1 MVPLAIGA
9 VAGLSKG
16 LIDASNE
23 DKQADDASNVQGVA
37 SAVNGSAEQSKQI
50 AQPQVSGSEAGNY
63 GKQAFD
69 AAFTKG
75 VDSVVNP
82 QMNAKDAGKY
92 QRDYLASAFPEMNPW
107 ERAGAAATQAGV
119 QAGQQQNQKQMLSMQ
134 LSNQKE
140 IAQINANTQKE
151 IAGIQSVT
159 SRQNTK
165 DQVYAQNTKLDAELN
180 KLGAEATNI
189 MQQTNL
195 STTQQSKMMV
205 EMVTEQLK
213 QKGIMLNNQQ
223 IPVLTRRIEE
233 EIKKLKY
240 GKSFIG
246 AAASDA
252 TNIIRG
258 ALGEVLPEIN
268 KSIDWVKGR
277 FDMFKNGEG
286 IQSQLR

>member
-16 LIDASNE
+16 LIEASNE

-213 QKGIMLNNQQ
+213 QQGIRLTNEQ
-223 IPVLTRRIEE
+223 IPLLNKKIQAEIE
-233 EIKKLKY
+233 KLKY
-240 GKSFIG
+240 GKSSLG
-246 AAASDA
+246 ATTNDVGNVLRDA
-252 TNIIRG
+252 
-258 ALGEVLPEIN
+258 VSQVVPEAKKLWN
-268 KSIDWVKGR
+268 WTKQR
-277 FDMFKNGEG
+277 FDMFLNGEG
-286 IQSQLR
+286 VQSQLR